1 MLRLKRN
8 TQIPLRNR
16 SNSPPRLSSKN
27 NGFKRPRIDT
37 KNIER
42 ANADQ
47 ALALIAAAPEDASKP
62 PTLIP
67 SEIPEFEAN
76 YVKDRAGYSRY
87 TGFPEYQLFALF
99 FTEKI
104 G

>member
-8 TQIPLRNR
+8 TQIPLRHR
-16 SNSPPRLSSKN
+16 SNSPPRLSSKS

-37 KNIER
+37 KNVER

-47 ALALIAAAPEDASKP
+47 TLALIAAAPEDASKP

-76 YVKDRAGYSRY
+76 YVKDRAGYSR
-87 TGFPEYQLFALF
+87 
-99 FTEKI
+99 
-104 G
+104 